1 MVLISHTSD
10 IHIRSLSR
18 HDEYREAFSAF
29 IEDCKRERVDHIF
42 VGGDIFHTKTTGIS
56 PEYIDLLSWWLTKM
70 SQVAPVHL
78 ILGNHDGN
86 LVNLSR
92 QDAVSPIVDALG
104 DPRITL
110 YKNSGVYPIE
120 PGVNLCVFSIFDEPG
135 WDRVRPEPGA
145 INIACYHGPVW
156 GCKTET
162 DWDVEDGL
170 KASFFSEYDFT
181 FLGDIHKRQFLD
193 FRDGKA
199 IMAYPGTLLQ
209 QNYAEDLEH
218 GYLIWDIESR
228 DRWDV
233 RYRPIPNLMPFVTL
247 DWSGSVED
255 ILIQARQFPARARFR
270 IRSSTHMSQSDI
282 SNLTGA
288 LKREMSAT
296 EVTFKSDYQ
305 PPVSEVITHNNFSLS
320 RSNLREAE
328 TLTSLV
334 KGYHS
339 SSMGTEFAWDDIG
352 AQIKSYLSTVSGV
365 DEPVRGSKWSIKSL
379 KFDNLFSYGEG
390 NEINFES
397 LDGVVGIF
405 GPNRAGKSSLVGSL
419 MYSLFNTTDRGPMKN
434 LYVCNMRK
442 QYCIS
447 QCVVTID
454 GIDYLIERQTTKTE
468 NKKGVVNAPTS
479 LNLFQIG
486 PDGSKTDLC
495 GEQRNDTEKTLRRL
509 IGTAEDFL
517 LTSLSSQ
524 GEINQFISYG
534 STKRKAM
541 ISKFLDLDVF
551 EKMADLSNKDLNSLK
566 SQLKIL
572 PEKDWDFE
580 VTHSHEK
587 IKSLEGQIS
596 SNLEKVQ
603 ELNDELNLLKF
614 ELSQHNNFSP
624 VSPDAVESQRK
635 KVQLLKTKI
644 ETELIEIDTLKEE
657 IIKITDKSSK
667 ISELS
672 RNNNLPV
679 LKEQLKTITALEG
692 EVSRLQFILDKEKR
706 MLDGYKKSSSLL
718 SEVPCG
724 TSFPTCRFIADAHLS
739 SAKIKDQED
748 AVHES
753 VLNLER
759 VVSDL
764 SSLSRVEIADKIDK
778 IEKLLDMNTKLTVEL
793 SKKQARVSVLQS
805 SVETNSRSLLD
816 EEERLRCLDES
827 LRGSENIEVISIRRK
842 SDECLKAIRHL
853 ESENLKIASEKG
865 RLLSDLERLSR
876 DKAVR
881 EDLLA
886 RMKSREVI
894 SSAFSRRGIPS
905 SIVRTQ
911 IPLINAEIS
920 KILGGIVDFSVE
932 IENDEDSDSLEIY
945 INYGDSRRIIELGS
959 GMEKMI
965 SSVAIR
971 VALINVSTL
980 PKTNIFIL
988 DEGFGALDALAV
1000 ESCNRLLQSLKRYFK
1015 TIFVITH
1022 IDGIKDCADTTIEI
1036 SKVEKDSKVQY
1047 V

>member
-1 MVLISHTSD
+1 MIIAHCAD

-18 HDEYREAFSAF
+18 HDEYREAFEAF
-29 IEDCKRERVDHIF
+29 TEDCKRERVDHIF

-56 PEYIDLLSWWLTKM
+56 PEYIDLLTWWLTSM
-70 SQVAPVHL
+70 SRVAPVHM

-104 DPRITL
+104 DPRIKL

-120 PGVNLCVFSIFDEPG
+120 QGINLCVFSIFDEPG
-135 WDRVRPEPGA
+135 WDRVQPVPGD

-170 KASFFSEYDFT
+170 KASFFSQYDFT

-193 FRDGKA
+193 FRNEKA

-218 GYLIWDIESR
+218 GYLIWDIK
-228 DRWDV
+228 DRNTWDV
-233 RYRPIPNLMPFVTL
+233 SYRSIPNLMPFVTL
-247 DWSGSVED
+247 DWGGSVDE
-255 ILIQARQFPARARFR
+255 LLTRARQFPTRSRFR
-270 IRSSTHMSQSDI
+270 VRSSIHISQADI
-282 SNLTGA
+282 SNLTGV
-288 LKREMSAT
+288 LKREMNAT

-305 PPVSEVITHNNFSLS
+305 PPTTDVITHNNFVIN
-320 RSNLREAE
+320 RSNLRESD
-328 TLTSLV
+328 TLAALM
-334 KGYHS
+334 KGYYAGS
-339 SSMGTEFAWDDIG
+339 SGTEFQWDDIG
-352 AQIKSYLSTVSGV
+352 SQIKSYLSAVSV
-365 DEPVRGSKWSIKSL
+365 SDESVRGSKWSIKSL

-454 GIDYLIERQTTKTE
+454 GIDYLIERQTTKVE

-534 STKRKAM
+534 STKRKQM
-541 ISKFLDLDVF
+541 ISKFLDLDIF

-580 VTHSHEK
+580 VINTNER
-587 IKSLEGQIS
+587 IKLSDERLTL
-596 SNLEKVQ
+596 NLQRIQ

-614 ELSQHNNFSP
+614 ELSQHSDFSP
-624 VSPDAVESQRK
+624 VSPDTVEGQRK
-635 KVQLLKTKI
+635 KVQSLKDKIRTELGEI
-644 ETELIEIDTLKEE
+644 ETLNVDIV
-657 IIKITDKSSK
+657 KITDKSNK

-672 RNNNLPV
+672 RDNNLPL
-679 LKEQLKTITALEG
+679 LKEQLKTITLLEG
-692 EVSRLQFILDKEKR
+692 EVSKLQFTLDKDKR
-706 MLDGYKKSSSLL
+706 ALEGYKKSSTLL

-724 TSFPTCRFIADAHLS
+724 TSFPTCKFISDAHAS
-739 SAKIKDQED
+739 SAKIRDQEGT
-748 AVHES
+748 VYES

-759 VVSDL
+759 AVNELSALSKSD
-764 SSLSRVEIADKIDK
+764 IADKIDK
-778 IEKLLDMNTKLTVEL
+778 VEKLLDMNTKLTVDL
-793 SKKQARVSVLQS
+793 SKRQARLSVLQS
-805 SVETNSRSLLD
+805 SIDGNYKSLSE

-842 SDECLKAIRHL
+842 SDECLKTIRQI
-853 ESENLKIASEKG
+853 EAENLRIAADNG
-865 RLLSDLERLSR
+865 RLSSELERLSR
-876 DKAVR
+876 DRSVR
-881 EDLLA
+881 EDLLL

-894 SSAFSRRGIPS
+894 STAFSRKGIPS

-1015 TIFVITH
+1015 TVFVITH

-1036 SKVEKDSKVQY
+1036 SKVEKDSKVHY